1 MKQNKNKNLIS
12 VYITYSIAFFFLLC
26 LGMWQL
32 NKHKIKS
39 DKINFLSSKNN
50 KSSMELFSLEDTI
63 KDIQIINI
71 EGEFLEDKSLF
82 FEPRTHKGKVGYH
95 LIVPLKVENKY
106 VMVNK
111 GFVDYKKKAV

>member
-1 MKQNKNKNLIS
+1 
-12 VYITYSIAFFFLLC
+12 
-26 LGMWQL
+26 MWQL

-71 EGEFLEDKSLF
+71 EGEFLEDKSIF
-82 FEPRTHKGKVGYH
+82 FEPRTHKGKIGYH

-111 GFVDYKKKAV
+111 GFVDYKKKQCKK